1 VDLSFRAIA
10 LTLKSR
16 LHAEVCRALKNVFD
30 RWDRNRNRAGAVCT
44 ALTRGDQS
52 TGTGN
57 SETAARPLML
67 DSGEGELRTRRIH
80 SNNSSPA
87 SSQFILKVSP
97 KNNGSQHLVAG
108 TELLAPGAT
117 LPKHRHLV
125 QDEILLIQGGTA
137 HVWLGTQERDLRSG
151 GLVFIPA
158 NTWISGKNIGATPIE
173 LTFVFSAPGFE
184 ETMRCNSVPAGETPT
199 AITPEQQKDCAHL
212 GHSESAGRVDHSNE

>member
-1 VDLSFRAIA
+1 M
-10 LTLKSR
+10 
-16 LHAEVCRALKNVFD
+16 
-30 RWDRNRNRAGAVCT
+30 AGMVGTAVSQ
-44 ALTRGDQS
+44 ADQS
-52 TGTGN
+52 AGRSPDST
-57 SETAARPLML
+57 ARPLML
-67 DSGEGELRTRRIH
+67 DGDEGELRTRRIH
-80 SNNSSPA
+80 TDSSSPA

-117 LPKHRHLV
+117 LPKHRHMV

-137 HVWLGTQERDLRSG
+137 HVWLGDQERDLHAG

-158 NTWISGKNIGATPIE
+158 NTWISGKNVGATPIA

-199 AITPEQQKDCAHL
+199 PITPEQQKTAHAS
-212 GHSESAGRVDHSNE
+212 GTPRVRVGWTTRRSERATPPTISSA